1 MVWEFFNEIGRKII
15 HITMLIVLVLFFILK
30 NTFSQQIALLFLV
43 ALLIVFLSLEYL
55 RLELNFKIPFFYRF
69 IRPKEQ
75 YSVYGVIF
83 FLSSAIICLAIFN
96 TYIALAA
103 LLMTTFGDMSAA
115 IVGKKY
121 GTTVLFKNKTIIGF
135 AAGLITNIIVAVL
148 ISLFFTINL
157 YIPIVMAFAATT
169 AETLVDELDDNLV
182 VPIVSGFIG
191 QILALLI

>member
-1 MVWEFFNEIGRKII
+1 
-15 HITMLIVLVLFFILK
+15 
-30 NTFSQQIALLFLV
+30 
-43 ALLIVFLSLEYL
+43 
-55 RLELNFKIPFFYRF
+55 
-69 IRPKEQ
+69 
-75 YSVYGVIF
+75 
-83 FLSSAIICLAIFN
+83 
-96 TYIALAA
+96 
-103 LLMTTFGDMSAA
+103 MTTFGDTSAA

-148 ISLFFTINL
+148 ISLYFTTNI